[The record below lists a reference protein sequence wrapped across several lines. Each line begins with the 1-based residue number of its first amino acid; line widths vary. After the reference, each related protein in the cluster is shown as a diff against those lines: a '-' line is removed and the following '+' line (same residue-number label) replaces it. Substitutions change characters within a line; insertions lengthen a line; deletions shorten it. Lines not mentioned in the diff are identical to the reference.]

1 MARRFKLLLRL
12 KNIGKI
18 YDSNDILTIG
28 IRGVNLD
35 FDYNE
40 FVTIEGESG
49 SGKSTLLNVIAA
61 NDSYEEGELYFNGAE
76 TSHYSETDWE
86 KYREKN
92 IAMIFQDFNIIEN
105 LTVLENVELALLRVE
120 DKIERR
126 KTAEDLIAKVGLTA
140 QKNRKGSKLSGGEK
154 QRTVIARAL
163 AKDSPVILAD
173 EPTGNLDVKAS
184 KEVAS
189 LLKAVSKDKLVIVV
203 THNPEFFVKYAT
215 RRVTIFDGSVKE
227 DQVIRKPLPKTSAD
241 KEEIKAGKWQNFKN
255 TMHIGTLNY
264 KSRPKFTAM
273 MSFALFVCA
282 ITLFLV
288 ISVFGNSL
296 IRPTQVP
303 LDGTGVTGKVILS
316 NRSNSITQSDLDEV
330 AGQTKAGYFLLDRNL
345 SEFSVDIPKRGGLSS
360 SYTLTCLYDP
370 YKYCPEAGN
379 AVLIMSKS
387 EDGDAETI
395 KNMIVNAEIGIKNI
409 TLKTTVDLT
418 EPKLYLG
425 YDDLNAYG
433 KKMQSVNS
441 VMKLGN
447 NETTV
452 FTFRAGEELAA
463 GEINLVNS
471 NFYAADGKQVV
482 FNAKTDK
489 SYVVV
494 SSDKK
499 KEDVSGLIVEMNAE
513 DYAAMFA
520 GEETSVQSALYY
532 ASDGDAKA
540 AVKNLPGGYMGMLSD
555 SDVYVQNAGDVF
567 TNNILWYLALIAASL
582 LFAMLISVIFMR
594 SVKIFQADFAV
605 YRTLGI
611 SRKISSRSLY
621 VQMALIFLPTLVLL
635 PAVSLIATLMPF
647 SSLPFISAGN
657 YFFVEFM
664 LLLIVECVAFGFNRN
679 INGQSIRKSLRR
691 GSK

>member
-1 MARRFKLLLRL
+1 MLLRL

-28 IRGVNLD
+28 IRGVTLD

-92 IAMIFQDFNIIEN
+92 IAMVFQDFNIIEN
-105 LTVLENVELALLRVE
+105 LTVLENVELALLRIE
-120 DKIERR
+120 NKAKRHKI
-126 KTAEDLIAKVGLTA
+126 AEGLIEKLGLVA

-163 AKDSPVILAD
+163 AKDSPIILAD

-184 KEVAS
+184 KEVAA

-203 THNPEFFVKYAT
+203 THNPEFFVEYAT

-227 DQVIRKPLPKTSAD
+227 DNVIKRPEPKTSAD
-241 KEEIKAGKWQNFKN
+241 KEEVKSSKWQNFKN

-303 LDGTGVTGKVILS
+303 LDGTGVSGKVILS
-316 NRSNSITQSDLDEV
+316 NRTNSITQSDLDEV
-330 AGQTKAGYFLLDRNL
+330 AGKTNAGYFLLDRNL
-345 SEFSVDIPKRGGLSS
+345 SEFTINLPKRGGLSS

-370 YKYCPEAGN
+370 YQYCPEAGE
-379 AVLIMSKS
+379 AVLIMAKS
-387 EDGDAETI
+387 QDRDAETI
-395 KNMIVNAEIGIKNI
+395 KNMIINAEIGIKNI
-409 TLKTTVDLT
+409 TLVTSVDLIA
-418 EPKLYLG
+418 PKLYIG

-433 KKMQSVNS
+433 KKMQAVNS

-447 NETTV
+447 SETTV
-452 FTFRAGEELAA
+452 FTFDINQELAA
-463 GEINLVNS
+463 GEINLINS
-471 NFYAADGKQVV
+471 NFYVADGKQVV
-482 FNAKTDK
+482 FDAKTDK
-489 SYVVV
+489 SYIVLT
-494 SSDKK
+494 SNKK
-499 KEDVSGLIVEMNAE
+499 NEDVSGLIVEMNAD

-520 GEETSVQSALYY
+520 NEETAVQSALYY
-532 ASDGDAKA
+532 ANNSDAKA
-540 AVKNLPGGYMGMLSD
+540 AVKSLPSGYMGMLSD

-567 TNNILWYLALIAASL
+567 TSDILWYLVLIAASL

-621 VQMALIFLPTLVLL
+621 VQMAFIFLPTLALL
-635 PAVSLIATLMPF
+635 PMASLIATLIPF
-647 SSLPFISAGN
+647 SSLPLISFGN

-664 LLLIVECVAFGFNRN
+664 LLLIVECVAFGFNRS

>member
-1 MARRFKLLLRL
+1 MKTLLLRL

-28 IRGVNLD
+28 IRGVTLD

-92 IAMIFQDFNIIEN
+92 IAMVFQDFNIIEN
-105 LTVLENVELALLRVE
+105 LTVLENVELALLR
-120 DKIERR
+120 IENKAKRR
-126 KTAEDLIAKVGLTA
+126 KIAEGLIEKVGLVA

-163 AKDSPVILAD
+163 AKDSPIILAD

-184 KEVAS
+184 KEVAA

-203 THNPEFFVKYAT
+203 THNPEFFVEYAT

-227 DQVIRKPLPKTSAD
+227 DNVIKRPEPKTSAD
-241 KEEIKAGKWQNFKN
+241 KEEVKSSKWQNFKN

-303 LDGTGVTGKVILS
+303 LDGTGVSGKVILS
-316 NRSNSITQSDLDEV
+316 NRTNSITQSDLDEV
-330 AGQTKAGYFLLDRNL
+330 AGKTNAGYFLLDRNL
-345 SEFSVDIPKRGGLSS
+345 SEFTINLPKRGGLSS

-370 YKYCPEAGN
+370 YQYCPEAGE
-379 AVLIMSKS
+379 AVLIMAKS
-387 EDGDAETI
+387 QDRDAETI
-395 KNMIVNAEIGIKNI
+395 KNMIINAEIGIKNI
-409 TLKTTVDLT
+409 TLVTSVDLIA
-418 EPKLYLG
+418 PKLYIG

-433 KKMQSVNS
+433 KKMQAVNS

-447 NETTV
+447 SETTV
-452 FTFRAGEELAA
+452 FTFDINQELAA
-463 GEINLVNS
+463 GEINLINS
-471 NFYAADGKQVV
+471 NFYVADGKQVV
-482 FNAKTDK
+482 FDAKTDK
-489 SYVVV
+489 SYIVLT
-494 SSDKK
+494 SNKK
-499 KEDVSGLIVEMNAE
+499 NEDVSGLIVEMNAD

-520 GEETSVQSALYY
+520 NEKTAVQSALYY
-532 ASDGDAKA
+532 ANNSDAKA
-540 AVKNLPGGYMGMLSD
+540 AVKSLPSGYMGMLSD

-567 TNNILWYLALIAASL
+567 TSDILWYLVLIAASL

-621 VQMALIFLPTLVLL
+621 VQMAFIFLPTLALL
-635 PAVSLIATLMPF
+635 PMASLIATLIPF
-647 SSLPFISAGN
+647 SSLPLISFGN

-664 LLLIVECVAFGFNRN
+664 LLLIVECVAFGFNRS

>member
-184 KEVAS
+184 KEVAA

-433 KKMQSVNS
+433 KKMQAVNS

-471 NFYAADGKQVV
+471 NYYAADGKQAV

>member
-1 MARRFKLLLRL
+1 MLLRL

-28 IRGVNLD
+28 IRGVTLD

-92 IAMIFQDFNIIEN
+92 IAMVFQDFNIIDN
-105 LTVLENVELALLRVE
+105 LTVLENVELALLR
-120 DKIERR
+120 IENKAKRR
-126 KTAEDLIAKVGLTA
+126 KIAEGLIEKVGLVA

-163 AKDSPVILAD
+163 AKDSPIILAD

-184 KEVAS
+184 KEVAA

-203 THNPEFFVKYAT
+203 THNPEFFVEYAT

-227 DQVIRKPLPKTSAD
+227 DNVIKRPEPKTSAD
-241 KEEIKAGKWQNFKN
+241 KEEVKSSKWQNFKN

-303 LDGTGVTGKVILS
+303 LDGTGVSGKVILS
-316 NRSNSITQSDLDEV
+316 NRTNSITQSDLDEV
-330 AGQTKAGYFLLDRNL
+330 AGKTNAGYFLLDRNL
-345 SEFSVDIPKRGGLSS
+345 SEFTINLPKRGGLSS

-370 YKYCPEAGN
+370 YQYCPEAGE
-379 AVLIMSKS
+379 AVLIMAKS
-387 EDGDAETI
+387 QDRDAETI
-395 KNMIVNAEIGIKNI
+395 KNMIINAEIGIKNI
-409 TLKTTVDLT
+409 TLVTSVDLIA
-418 EPKLYLG
+418 PKLYIG

-433 KKMQSVNS
+433 KKMQAVNS

-447 NETTV
+447 SETTV
-452 FTFRAGEELAA
+452 FTFDINQELAA
-463 GEINLVNS
+463 GEINLINS

-482 FNAKTDK
+482 FDAKTDK
-489 SYVVV
+489 SYIVLT
-494 SSDKK
+494 SNKK
-499 KEDVSGLIVEMNAE
+499 NEDVSGLIVEMNAD

-520 GEETSVQSALYY
+520 NEETAVQSALYY
-532 ASDGDAKA
+532 ANNSDAKA
-540 AVKNLPGGYMGMLSD
+540 AVKSLPSGYMGMLSD

-567 TNNILWYLALIAASL
+567 TSDILWYLVLIAASL

-621 VQMALIFLPTLVLL
+621 VQMAFIFLPTLALL
-635 PAVSLIATLMPF
+635 PMASLIATLIPF
-647 SSLPFISAGN
+647 SSLPLISFGN

-664 LLLIVECVAFGFNRN
+664 LLLIVECVAFGFNRS

>member
-1 MARRFKLLLRL
+1 MLLRL

-28 IRGVNLD
+28 IRGVTLD

-92 IAMIFQDFNIIEN
+92 IAMVFQDFNIIEN
-105 LTVLENVELALLRVE
+105 LTVLENVELALLR
-120 DKIERR
+120 IENKAKRR
-126 KTAEDLIAKVGLTA
+126 KIAEDLIEKVGLVA

-163 AKDSPVILAD
+163 AKDSPIILAD

-184 KEVAS
+184 KEVAA

-203 THNPEFFVKYAT
+203 THNPEFFVEYAT

-227 DQVIRKPLPKTSAD
+227 DNVIKRPEPKTSAD
-241 KEEIKAGKWQNFKN
+241 KEEVKSSKWQNFKN

-303 LDGTGVTGKVILS
+303 LDGTGVSGKVILS
-316 NRSNSITQSDLDEV
+316 NRTNSITQSDLDEV
-330 AGQTKAGYFLLDRNL
+330 AGKTNAGYFLLDRNL
-345 SEFSVDIPKRGGLSS
+345 SEFTINLPKRGGLSS

-370 YKYCPEAGN
+370 YQYCPEAGE
-379 AVLIMSKS
+379 AVLIMAKS
-387 EDGDAETI
+387 QDRDAETI
-395 KNMIVNAEIGIKNI
+395 KNMIINAEIGIKNI
-409 TLKTTVDLT
+409 TLVTSVDLIA
-418 EPKLYLG
+418 PKLYIG

-433 KKMQSVNS
+433 KKMQAVNS

-447 NETTV
+447 SETTV
-452 FTFRAGEELAA
+452 FTFDINQELAA
-463 GEINLVNS
+463 GEINLINS

-482 FNAKTDK
+482 FDAKTDK
-489 SYVVV
+489 SYIVLT
-494 SSDKK
+494 SNKK
-499 KEDVSGLIVEMNAE
+499 NEDVSGLIVEMNAD

-520 GEETSVQSALYY
+520 NEETAVQSALYY
-532 ASDGDAKA
+532 ANNSDAKA
-540 AVKNLPGGYMGMLSD
+540 AVKSLPSGYMGMLSD

-567 TNNILWYLALIAASL
+567 TSDILWYLVLIAASL

-621 VQMALIFLPTLVLL
+621 VQMAFIFLPTLALL
-635 PAVSLIATLMPF
+635 PMASLIATLIPF
-647 SSLPFISAGN
+647 SSLPLISFGN

-664 LLLIVECVAFGFNRN
+664 LLLIVECVAFGFNRS

>member
-1 MARRFKLLLRL
+1 MKTLLLRL

-28 IRGVNLD
+28 IRGVTLD

-92 IAMIFQDFNIIEN
+92 IAMVFQDFNIIEN
-105 LTVLENVELALLRVE
+105 LTVLENVELALLR
-120 DKIERR
+120 IENKAKRR
-126 KTAEDLIAKVGLTA
+126 KIAEDLIEKVGLVA

-163 AKDSPVILAD
+163 AKDSPIILAD

-184 KEVAS
+184 KEVAA

-203 THNPEFFVKYAT
+203 THNPEFFVEYAT

-227 DQVIRKPLPKTSAD
+227 DNVIKRPEPKTSAD
-241 KEEIKAGKWQNFKN
+241 KEEVKSSKWQNFKN

-303 LDGTGVTGKVILS
+303 LDGTGVSGKVILS
-316 NRSNSITQSDLDEV
+316 NRTNSITQSDLDEV
-330 AGQTKAGYFLLDRNL
+330 AGKTNAGYFLLDRNL
-345 SEFSVDIPKRGGLSS
+345 SEFTINLPKRGGLSS

-370 YKYCPEAGN
+370 YQYCPEAGE
-379 AVLIMSKS
+379 AVLIMAKS
-387 EDGDAETI
+387 QDRDAETI
-395 KNMIVNAEIGIKNI
+395 KNMIINAEIGIKNI
-409 TLKTTVDLT
+409 TLVTSVDLIA
-418 EPKLYLG
+418 PKLYIG

-433 KKMQSVNS
+433 KKMQAVNS

-447 NETTV
+447 SETTV
-452 FTFRAGEELAA
+452 FTFDINQELAA
-463 GEINLVNS
+463 GEINLINS

-482 FNAKTDK
+482 FDAKTDK
-489 SYVVV
+489 SYIVLT
-494 SSDKK
+494 SNKK
-499 KEDVSGLIVEMNAE
+499 NEDVSGLIVEMNAD
-513 DYAAMFA
+513 DYVAMFA
-520 GEETSVQSALYY
+520 NEETAVQSALYY
-532 ASDGDAKA
+532 ANNSDAKA
-540 AVKNLPGGYMGMLSD
+540 AVKSLPSGYMGMLSD

-567 TNNILWYLALIAASL
+567 TSDILWYLVLIAASL

-621 VQMALIFLPTLVLL
+621 VQMAFIFLPTLALL
-635 PAVSLIATLMPF
+635 PMASLIATLIPF
-647 SSLPFISAGN
+647 SSLPLISFGN

-664 LLLIVECVAFGFNRN
+664 LLLIVECVAFGFNRS

>member
-1 MARRFKLLLRL
+1 MLLRL

-28 IRGVNLD
+28 IRGVTLD

-92 IAMIFQDFNIIEN
+92 IAMVFQDFNIIEN
-105 LTVLENVELALLRVE
+105 LTVLENVELALLR
-120 DKIERR
+120 IENKAKRR
-126 KTAEDLIAKVGLTA
+126 KIAEGLIEKVGLVA

-163 AKDSPVILAD
+163 AKDSPIILAD

-184 KEVAS
+184 KEVAA

-203 THNPEFFVKYAT
+203 THNPEFFVEYAT

-227 DQVIRKPLPKTSAD
+227 DNVIKRPEPKTSAD
-241 KEEIKAGKWQNFKN
+241 KEEVKSSKWQNFKN
-255 TMHIGTLNY
+255 TMHLGTLNY

-303 LDGTGVTGKVILS
+303 LDGTGVSGKVILS
-316 NRSNSITQSDLDEV
+316 NRTNSITQSDLDEV
-330 AGQTKAGYFLLDRNL
+330 AGKTNAGYFLLDRNL
-345 SEFSVDIPKRGGLSS
+345 SEFTINLPKRGGLSS

-370 YKYCPEAGN
+370 YQYCPEAGE
-379 AVLIMSKS
+379 AVLIMAKS
-387 EDGDAETI
+387 QDRDAETI
-395 KNMIVNAEIGIKNI
+395 KNMIINAEIGIKNI
-409 TLKTTVDLT
+409 TLVTSVDLIA
-418 EPKLYLG
+418 PKLYIG

-433 KKMQSVNS
+433 KKMQAVNS

-447 NETTV
+447 SETTV
-452 FTFRAGEELAA
+452 FTFDINQELAA
-463 GEINLVNS
+463 GEINLINS

-482 FNAKTDK
+482 FDAKTDK
-489 SYVVV
+489 SYIVLT
-494 SSDKK
+494 SNKK
-499 KEDVSGLIVEMNAE
+499 NEDVSGLIVEMNAD

-520 GEETSVQSALYY
+520 NEETAVQSALYY
-532 ASDGDAKA
+532 ANNSDAKA
-540 AVKNLPGGYMGMLSD
+540 AVKSLPSGYMGMLSD

-567 TNNILWYLALIAASL
+567 TSDILWYLVLIAASL

-621 VQMALIFLPTLVLL
+621 VQMAFIFLPTLALL
-635 PAVSLIATLMPF
+635 PMASLIATLIPF
-647 SSLPFISAGN
+647 SSLPLISFGN

-664 LLLIVECVAFGFNRN
+664 LLLIVECVAFGFNRS

>member
-1 MARRFKLLLRL
+1 MLLRL

-28 IRGVNLD
+28 IRGVTLD

-92 IAMIFQDFNIIEN
+92 IAMVFQDFNIIEN
-105 LTVLENVELALLRVE
+105 LTVLENVELALLR
-120 DKIERR
+120 IENKAKRR
-126 KTAEDLIAKVGLTA
+126 KIAEGLIEKVGLVA

-163 AKDSPVILAD
+163 AKDSPIILAD

-184 KEVAS
+184 KEVAA

-203 THNPEFFVKYAT
+203 THNPEFFVEYAT

-227 DQVIRKPLPKTSAD
+227 DNVIKRPEPKTSAD
-241 KEEIKAGKWQNFKN
+241 KEEVKSSKWQNFKN

-288 ISVFGNSL
+288 ISVFGKSL

-303 LDGTGVTGKVILS
+303 LDGTGVSGKVILS
-316 NRSNSITQSDLDEV
+316 NRTNSITQSDLDEV
-330 AGQTKAGYFLLDRNL
+330 AGKTNAGYFLLDRNL
-345 SEFSVDIPKRGGLSS
+345 SEFTINLPKRGGLSS

-370 YKYCPEAGN
+370 YQYCPEAGE
-379 AVLIMSKS
+379 AVLIMAKS
-387 EDGDAETI
+387 QDRDAETI
-395 KNMIVNAEIGIKNI
+395 KNMIINAEIGIKNI
-409 TLKTTVDLT
+409 TLVTSVDLIA
-418 EPKLYLG
+418 PKLYIG

-433 KKMQSVNS
+433 KKMQAVNS

-447 NETTV
+447 SETTV
-452 FTFRAGEELAA
+452 FTFDINQELAA
-463 GEINLVNS
+463 GEINLINS

-482 FNAKTDK
+482 FDAKTDK
-489 SYVVV
+489 SYIVLT
-494 SSDKK
+494 SNKK
-499 KEDVSGLIVEMNAE
+499 NEDVSGLIVEMNAD

-520 GEETSVQSALYY
+520 NEETAVQSALYY
-532 ASDGDAKA
+532 ANNSDAKA
-540 AVKNLPGGYMGMLSD
+540 AVKSLPSGYMGMLSD

-567 TNNILWYLALIAASL
+567 TSDILWYLVLIAASL

-621 VQMALIFLPTLVLL
+621 VQMAFIFLPTLALL
-635 PAVSLIATLMPF
+635 PMASLIATLIPF
-647 SSLPFISAGN
+647 SSLPLISFGN

-664 LLLIVECVAFGFNRN
+664 LLLIVECVAFGFNRS

>member
-1 MARRFKLLLRL
+1 MKTLLLRL

-28 IRGVNLD
+28 IRGVTLD

-92 IAMIFQDFNIIEN
+92 IAMVFQDFNIIEN
-105 LTVLENVELALLRVE
+105 LTVLENVELALLR
-120 DKIERR
+120 IENKAKRR
-126 KTAEDLIAKVGLTA
+126 KIAEGLIEKVGLVA

-163 AKDSPVILAD
+163 AKDSPIILAD

-184 KEVAS
+184 KEVAA

-203 THNPEFFVKYAT
+203 THNPEFFVEYAT

-227 DQVIRKPLPKTSAD
+227 DNVIKRPEPKMSAD
-241 KEEIKAGKWQNFKN
+241 KEEVKSSKWQNFKN

-303 LDGTGVTGKVILS
+303 LDGTGVSGKVILS
-316 NRSNSITQSDLDEV
+316 NRTNSITQSDLDEV
-330 AGQTKAGYFLLDRNL
+330 AGKTNAGYFLLDRNL
-345 SEFSVDIPKRGGLSS
+345 SEFTINLPKRGGLSS

-370 YKYCPEAGN
+370 YQYCPEAGE
-379 AVLIMSKS
+379 AVLIMAKS
-387 EDGDAETI
+387 QDRDAETI
-395 KNMIVNAEIGIKNI
+395 KNMIINAEIGIKNI
-409 TLKTTVDLT
+409 TLVTSVDLIA
-418 EPKLYLG
+418 PKLYIG

-433 KKMQSVNS
+433 KKMQAVNS

-447 NETTV
+447 SETTV
-452 FTFRAGEELAA
+452 FTFDINQELAA
-463 GEINLVNS
+463 GEINLINS

-482 FNAKTDK
+482 FDAKTDK
-489 SYVVV
+489 SYIVLT
-494 SSDKK
+494 SNKK
-499 KEDVSGLIVEMNAE
+499 NEDVSGLIVEMNAD

-520 GEETSVQSALYY
+520 NEETAVQSALYY
-532 ASDGDAKA
+532 ANNSDAKA
-540 AVKNLPGGYMGMLSD
+540 AVKSLPSGYMGMLSD

-567 TNNILWYLALIAASL
+567 TSDILWYLVLIAASL

-621 VQMALIFLPTLVLL
+621 VQMAFIFLPTLALL
-635 PAVSLIATLMPF
+635 PMASLIATLIPF
-647 SSLPFISAGN
+647 SSLPLISFGN

-664 LLLIVECVAFGFNRN
+664 LLLIVECVAFGFNRS

>member
-1 MARRFKLLLRL
+1 MLLRL

-28 IRGVNLD
+28 IRGVTLN

-92 IAMIFQDFNIIEN
+92 IAMVFQDFNIIEN
-105 LTVLENVELALLRVE
+105 LTVLENVELALLR
-120 DKIERR
+120 IENKAKRR
-126 KTAEDLIAKVGLTA
+126 KIAEGLIEKVGLVA

-163 AKDSPVILAD
+163 AKDSPIILAD

-184 KEVAS
+184 KEVAA

-203 THNPEFFVKYAT
+203 THNPEFFVEYAT

-227 DQVIRKPLPKTSAD
+227 DNVIKRPEPKTSAD
-241 KEEIKAGKWQNFKN
+241 KEEVKSSKWQNFKN

-303 LDGTGVTGKVILS
+303 LDGTGVSGKVILS
-316 NRSNSITQSDLDEV
+316 NRTNSITQSDLDEV
-330 AGQTKAGYFLLDRNL
+330 AGKTNAGYFLLDRNL
-345 SEFSVDIPKRGGLSS
+345 SEFTINLPKRGGLSS

-370 YKYCPEAGN
+370 YQYCPEAGE
-379 AVLIMSKS
+379 AVLIMAKS
-387 EDGDAETI
+387 QDRDAETI
-395 KNMIVNAEIGIKNI
+395 KNMIINAEIGIKNI
-409 TLKTTVDLT
+409 TLVTSVDLIA
-418 EPKLYLG
+418 PKLYIG

-433 KKMQSVNS
+433 KKMQAVNS

-447 NETTV
+447 SETTV
-452 FTFRAGEELAA
+452 FTFDINQELAA
-463 GEINLVNS
+463 GEINLINS
-471 NFYAADGKQVV
+471 NFYVADGKQVV
-482 FNAKTDK
+482 FDAKTDK
-489 SYVVV
+489 SYIVLT
-494 SSDKK
+494 SNKK
-499 KEDVSGLIVEMNAE
+499 NEDVSGLIVEMNAD

-520 GEETSVQSALYY
+520 NEETAVQSALYY
-532 ASDGDAKA
+532 ANNSDAKA
-540 AVKNLPGGYMGMLSD
+540 AVKSLPSGYMGMLSD

-567 TNNILWYLALIAASL
+567 TSDILWYLVLIAASL

-621 VQMALIFLPTLVLL
+621 VQMAFIFLPTLALL
-635 PAVSLIATLMPF
+635 PMASLIATLIPF
-647 SSLPFISAGN
+647 SSLPLISFGN

-664 LLLIVECVAFGFNRN
+664 LLLIVECVAFGFNRS

>member
-1 MARRFKLLLRL
+1 MLLRL

-28 IRGVNLD
+28 IRGVTLD

-92 IAMIFQDFNIIEN
+92 IAMVFQDFNIIEN
-105 LTVLENVELALLRVE
+105 LTVLENVELALLR
-120 DKIERR
+120 IENKAKRR
-126 KTAEDLIAKVGLTA
+126 KIAEGLIEKVGLVA

-163 AKDSPVILAD
+163 AKDSPIILAD

-184 KEVAS
+184 KEVAA

-203 THNPEFFVKYAT
+203 THNPEFFVEYAT

-227 DQVIRKPLPKTSAD
+227 DNVIKRPEPKTSAD
-241 KEEIKAGKWQNFKN
+241 KEEVKSSKWQNFKN

-273 MSFALFVCA
+273 MSFALFICA

-303 LDGTGVTGKVILS
+303 LDGTGVSGKVILS
-316 NRSNSITQSDLDEV
+316 NRTNSITQSDLDEV
-330 AGQTKAGYFLLDRNL
+330 AGKTNAGYFLLDRNL
-345 SEFSVDIPKRGGLSS
+345 SEFTINLPKRGGLSS

-370 YKYCPEAGN
+370 YQYCPEAGE
-379 AVLIMSKS
+379 AVLIMAKS
-387 EDGDAETI
+387 QDRDAETI
-395 KNMIVNAEIGIKNI
+395 KNMIINAEIGIKNI
-409 TLKTTVDLT
+409 TLVTSVDLIA
-418 EPKLYLG
+418 PKLYIG

-433 KKMQSVNS
+433 KKMQAVNS

-447 NETTV
+447 SETTV
-452 FTFRAGEELAA
+452 FTFDINQELAA
-463 GEINLVNS
+463 GEINLINS

-482 FNAKTDK
+482 FDAKTDK
-489 SYVVV
+489 SYIVLT
-494 SSDKK
+494 SNKK
-499 KEDVSGLIVEMNAE
+499 NEDVSGLIVEMNAD

-520 GEETSVQSALYY
+520 NEETAVQSALYY
-532 ASDGDAKA
+532 ANNSDAKA
-540 AVKNLPGGYMGMLSD
+540 AVKSLPSGYMGMLSD

-567 TNNILWYLALIAASL
+567 TSDILWYLVLIAASL

-621 VQMALIFLPTLVLL
+621 VQMAFIFLPTLALL
-635 PAVSLIATLMPF
+635 PMASLIATLIPF
-647 SSLPFISAGN
+647 SSLPLISFGN

-664 LLLIVECVAFGFNRN
+664 LLLIVECVAFGFNRS

>member
-1 MARRFKLLLRL
+1 LLLRL

-28 IRGVNLD
+28 IRGVTLD

-92 IAMIFQDFNIIEN
+92 IAMVFQDFNIIEN
-105 LTVLENVELALLRVE
+105 LTVLENVELALLR
-120 DKIERR
+120 IENKAKRR
-126 KTAEDLIAKVGLTA
+126 KIAEGLIEKVGLVA

-163 AKDSPVILAD
+163 AKDSPIILAD

-184 KEVAS
+184 KEVAA

-203 THNPEFFVKYAT
+203 THNPEFFVEYAT

-227 DQVIRKPLPKTSAD
+227 DNVIKRPEPKTSAD
-241 KEEIKAGKWQNFKN
+241 KEEVKSSKWQNFKN

-303 LDGTGVTGKVILS
+303 LDGTGVSGKVILS
-316 NRSNSITQSDLDEV
+316 NRTNSITQSDLDEV
-330 AGQTKAGYFLLDRNL
+330 AGKTNAGYFLLDRNL
-345 SEFSVDIPKRGGLSS
+345 SEFTINLPKRGGLSS

-370 YKYCPEAGN
+370 YQYCPEAGE
-379 AVLIMSKS
+379 AVLIMAKS
-387 EDGDAETI
+387 QDRDAETI
-395 KNMIVNAEIGIKNI
+395 KNMIINAEIGIKNI
-409 TLKTTVDLT
+409 TLVTSVDLIA
-418 EPKLYLG
+418 PNLYIG

-433 KKMQSVNS
+433 KKMQAVNS

-447 NETTV
+447 SETTV
-452 FTFRAGEELAA
+452 FTFDINQELAA
-463 GEINLVNS
+463 GEINLINS

-482 FNAKTDK
+482 FDAKTDK
-489 SYVVV
+489 SYIVLT
-494 SSDKK
+494 SNKK
-499 KEDVSGLIVEMNAE
+499 NEDVSGLIVEMNAD

-520 GEETSVQSALYY
+520 NEETAVQSALYY
-532 ASDGDAKA
+532 ANNSDAKA
-540 AVKNLPGGYMGMLSD
+540 AVKSLPSGYMGMLSD

-567 TNNILWYLALIAASL
+567 TSDILWYLVLIAASL

-621 VQMALIFLPTLVLL
+621 VQMAFIFLPTLALL
-635 PAVSLIATLMPF
+635 PMASLIATLIPF
-647 SSLPFISAGN
+647 SSLPLISFGN

-664 LLLIVECVAFGFNRN
+664 LLLIVECVAFGFNRS

>member
-1 MARRFKLLLRL
+1 MLLRL

-28 IRGVNLD
+28 IRGVTLD

-92 IAMIFQDFNIIEN
+92 IAMVFQDFNIIEN
-105 LTVLENVELALLRVE
+105 LTVLENVELALLR
-120 DKIERR
+120 IENKAKRR
-126 KTAEDLIAKVGLTA
+126 KIAEGLIEKVGLVA

-163 AKDSPVILAD
+163 AKDSPIILAD

-184 KEVAS
+184 KEVAA

-203 THNPEFFVKYAT
+203 THNPEFFVEYAT

-227 DQVIRKPLPKTSAD
+227 DNVIKRPEPKTSVD
-241 KEEIKAGKWQNFKN
+241 KEEVKSSKWQNFKN

-303 LDGTGVTGKVILS
+303 LDGTGVSGKVILS
-316 NRSNSITQSDLDEV
+316 NRTNSITQSDLDEV
-330 AGQTKAGYFLLDRNL
+330 AGKTNAGYFLLDRNL
-345 SEFSVDIPKRGGLSS
+345 SEFTINLPKRGGLSS

-370 YKYCPEAGN
+370 YQYCPEAGE
-379 AVLIMSKS
+379 AVLIMAKS
-387 EDGDAETI
+387 QDRDAETI
-395 KNMIVNAEIGIKNI
+395 KNMIINAEIGIKNI
-409 TLKTTVDLT
+409 TLVTSVDLIA
-418 EPKLYLG
+418 PKLYIG

-433 KKMQSVNS
+433 KKMQAVNS

-447 NETTV
+447 SETTV
-452 FTFRAGEELAA
+452 FTFDINQELAA
-463 GEINLVNS
+463 GEINLINS

-482 FNAKTDK
+482 FDAKTDK
-489 SYVVV
+489 SYIVLT
-494 SSDKK
+494 SNKK
-499 KEDVSGLIVEMNAE
+499 NEDVSGLIVEMNAD

-520 GEETSVQSALYY
+520 NEETAVQSALYY
-532 ASDGDAKA
+532 ANNSDAKA
-540 AVKNLPGGYMGMLSD
+540 AVKSLPSGYMGMLSD

-567 TNNILWYLALIAASL
+567 TSDILWYLVLIAASL

-621 VQMALIFLPTLVLL
+621 VQMAFIFLPTLALL
-635 PAVSLIATLMPF
+635 PMASLIATLIPF
-647 SSLPFISAGN
+647 SSLPLISFGN

-664 LLLIVECVAFGFNRN
+664 LLLIVECVAFGFNRS

>member
-184 KEVAS
+184 KEVAA

-203 THNPEFFVKYAT
+203 THNPEFFVEYAT

-241 KEEIKAGKWQNFKN
+241 KEEIKAGKWRNFKN

-316 NRSNSITQSDLDEV
+316 NRSNSIMQSDLDEV

-425 YDDLNAYG
+425 YDDLNTYG
-433 KKMQSVNS
+433 KKMQAVNS

-471 NFYAADGKQVV
+471 NFYAADGKQAV